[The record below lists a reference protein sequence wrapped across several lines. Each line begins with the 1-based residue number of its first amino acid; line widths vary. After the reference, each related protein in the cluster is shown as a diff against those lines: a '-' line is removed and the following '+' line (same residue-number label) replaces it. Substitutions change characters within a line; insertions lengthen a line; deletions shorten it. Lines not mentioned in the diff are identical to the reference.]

1 MIDSHCH
8 IDFKEFTGRTEMVVK
23 DALDA
28 GVHTLINIGADLQT
42 SINSFELSQ
51 QYDCLYATVGIH
63 PHDARTYNT
72 DVENRL
78 KEFAGKDKIVA
89 IGEIGLDYYRN
100 LSPREVQ
107 VKVFKRQLEL
117 AVETGLPIVIHS
129 RESLKETIGIVRDY
143 SNSLSGGVFHC
154 FPGDINDANTVID
167 MGFYVSFGGVI
178 TFPGARMADVA
189 AETPMERILLE
200 TDSPYLTPVPFRGK
214 VNQPAYVKY
223 VRDKLAELRGIS
235 IEEVEK
241 ITDRNC
247 RKLFRLV
254 EIIEG

>member
-8 IDFKEFTGRTEMVVK
+8 IDFKEFTGRTEKVVQ

-51 QYDCLYATVGIH
+51 KYDCLYATVGIH

-78 KEFAGKDKIVA
+78 KELAGTDKIVA

-129 RESLKETIGIVRDY
+129 RESLKETISIVRDY

-154 FPGDINDANTVID
+154 FPGTINDANTVID